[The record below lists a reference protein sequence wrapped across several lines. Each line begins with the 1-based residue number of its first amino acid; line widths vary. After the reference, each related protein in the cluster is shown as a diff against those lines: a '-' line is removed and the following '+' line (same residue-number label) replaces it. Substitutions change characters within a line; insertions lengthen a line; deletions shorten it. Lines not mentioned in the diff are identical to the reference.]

1 MAHPILVF
9 MIVRYPYLG
18 VLRSI
23 MSYLELRL
31 TIPELPSEFQY
42 DAIYKHIIKEL
53 KEEPIRYIVGREQH
67 NKCGELIK
75 DHFHISMEL
84 EEPINLDSFRKK
96 LNRSYGIKGN
106 NMYCLRQHLDLKEDE
121 QRWWRYPIKQ
131 HPAVASKG
139 FTEVELDAL
148 HTAGL
153 DEYNQR
159 VKENKLAQEKML
171 MKNNFRNKL
180 IKYLNNKYNGAHQPD
195 KTIFIDIYTF
205 YKEAHT
211 TCPFK
216 KMPDLIID
224 MKLETGMI
232 TIDEY
237 YDIKY

>member
-1 MAHPILVF
+1 
-9 MIVRYPYLG
+9 
-18 VLRSI
+18 

-31 TIPELPSEFQY
+31 TVPELPASIQY
-42 DAIYKHIIKEL
+42 DAIYKHIIQEL

-67 NKCGELIK
+67 NKCAELIN

-96 LNRSYGIKGN
+96 LNRTYGIRGN
-106 NMYCLRQHLDLKEDE
+106 NMYCLRQHLDLKENE
-121 QRWWRYPIKQ
+121 ERWWRYPIKQ

-139 FTEVELDAL
+139 FTSIELDAL

-159 VKENKLAQEKML
+159 VKENLMAKEKLL

-180 IKYLNNKYNGAHQPD
+180 IKYLNNKYNGAHQSD
-195 KTIFIDIYTF
+195 KTIFIDIYNF

-211 TCPFK
+211 MCPFK
-216 KMPDLIID
+216 KMSDLIID
-224 MKLETGMI
+224 MRLETRQI
-232 TIDEY
+232 TIDQY
-237 YDIKY
+237 YDTKYLDKHLYKTVE